1 MASQPSK
8 SVHMSEKQQK
18 NVLIVGAG
26 PVGLATALRLALAG
40 IVVDVVEKESRLG
53 EEPRAVAYY
62 ASALIALDKMGVL
75 PDMEKAGFISGGF
88 CWRKPIREDG
98 EGGYTMGDVIARLPI
113 PRDTKQ
119 SHGVGGILYLPQ
131 PELTKLLFEKAT
143 ATGLVT
149 VHFEETLI
157 RIEQNASCIRAT
169 TRRDDIETTFQASY
183 LVGADGGQSAT
194 RKLLDIPL
202 KGHSWPERLM
212 AIDFLF
218 EDPNLDPEFPSQMIV
233 HPIHWGII
241 TPLKP
246 VEAGKRTL
254 YRCAVSLDQED
265 QTPVD
270 EMNSIAHV
278 TSLLEKMLPGPRP
291 INAEIIKSSLYRIHQ
306 LCASTFRRGR
316 CVLAGDAAHLNNPMG
331 GMGLSTGLI
340 DSEALCD
347 ILEMIILE
355 GKPFDLLDIYANERA
370 KAFQM
375 FVDPQTTQHK
385 LRVQSDPE
393 FVHENWLLQ
402 QLNNASPKILEELG
416 LPLFQQWRVDM
427 KGIVSQIL

>member
-1 MASQPSK
+1 MAAQSSENAQIPEKSQS
-8 SVHMSEKQQK
+8 
-18 NVLIVGAG
+18 NVLVVGAG
-26 PVGLATALRLALAG
+26 PVGLAIALRLALAG
-40 IVVDVVEKESRLG
+40 IVVDVVEKESKLG

-62 ASALIALDKMGVL
+62 ASALIALDKMGVI
-75 PDMEKAGFISGGF
+75 PDMEKAGFVSEGF
-88 CWRKPIREDG
+88 CWRKPIRADG
-98 EGGYTMGDVIARLPI
+98 QGGFAMGDVIACLPI
-113 PRDTKQ
+113 PRDMKE

-131 PELTKLLFEKAT
+131 PELTKLLFEKAA

-157 RIEQNASCIRAT
+157 RIDQNALGVRAT
-169 TRRDDIETTFQASY
+169 TRRGDTETAFQTSY

-194 RKLLDIPL
+194 RRLLGIPL
-202 KGHSWPERLM
+202 KGHSWPEKLM
-212 AIDFLF
+212 SIDFLF
-218 EDPNLDPEFPSQMIV
+218 EDPDLDAKFPSQFIV
-233 HPIHWGII
+233 HPISWGIV

-254 YRCAVSLDQED
+254 YRCAVSLDPED

-270 EMNSIAHV
+270 EMNSTAHV
-278 TSLLEKMLPGPRP
+278 ISLLEKMLPGPRP
-291 INAEIIKSSLYRIHQ
+291 INAEVIKSSLYRIHQ

-355 GKPFDLLDIYANERA
+355 GKSSDLLDIYANERA

-375 FVDPQTTQHK
+375 FVDPQSTQNK

-393 FVHENWLLQ
+393 LAHENWLLR
-402 QLNNASPKILEELG
+402 QLNSTSPKFLEEFG
-416 LPLFQQWRVDM
+416 LPFFQQWRVDM
-427 KGIVSQIL
+427 KEVVSRIS